1 MKYNVQLWQ
10 TCILNCTMYMIVYIN
25 DHMFQLTFIVQYSVW
40 MRSTL
45 RNCMYF
51 IALFIKII
59 LFFLNVF
66 YFNIYSVDWAC
77 YPEDL
82 GRFVQSTES
91 ISTSGNAS
99 KGEDMDACLEE
110 VNKNS
115 KVWQHG
121 SMVVM
126 DWLRI
131 FRNLENLSKVLL

>member
-1 MKYNVQLWQ
+1 MGSN
-10 TCILNCTMYMIVYIN
+10 TC
-25 DHMFQLTFIVQYSVW
+25 F
-40 MRSTL
+40 
-45 RNCMYF
+45 F
-51 IALFIKII
+51 IALFFDISC
-59 LFFLNVF
+59 FLNGF
-66 YFNIYSVDWAC
+66 YFIAYSVDRAC

-110 VNKNS
+110 VNKDS

-121 SMVVM
+121 SMVAM

-131 FRNLENLSKVLL
+131 FRNLENLSKVLLQCKCVFFRNLRIFFSLHNL

>member
-1 MKYNVQLWQ
+1 MFRN
-10 TCILNCTMYMIVYIN
+10 N
-25 DHMFQLTFIVQYSVW
+25 DIYSSVW
-40 MRSTL
+40 CVNEI
-45 RNCMYF
+45 NCIYF
-51 IALFIKII
+51 IALFIKI
-59 LFFLNVF
+59 LFFLNA
-66 YFNIYSVDWAC
+66 YKFNIYSVDRAC

-110 VNKNS
+110 VNKDS

-121 SMVVM
+121 SMVAM

-131 FRNLENLSKVLL
+131 FRNLENLSKVLLQ